1 MKRRM
6 FSSLLALLLLLAS
19 GCAYAAAGKQ
29 QQESES
35 YALYFLETDMEASA
49 GEGALQT
56 ETIYLNDMEDAPA
69 AELAEALMTE
79 LLKGPVD
86 ETLKSTIPVGT
97 TLLSLEVEGTRAY
110 VDLSLAYSTL
120 SGVALTL
127 ADYAITLTLTQI
139 PAILSVKITVRGQ
152 ELAYRDRQIFTTREV
167 LLAPEEDVVS
177 TVPAVLYFL
186 KDDGELAPE
195 ERTLNLYEGDTQVG
209 AVVRALENGPESKE
223 LSAVF
228 PEGFRVKSVW
238 LEESVCYVNLSSAL
252 LEEFP
257 DETTLRLTVRSLGTS
272 LCSLETVDEVRFLV
286 DGEFTPKYGTADIED
301 AYTA

>member
-6 FSSLLALLLLLAS
+6 FSSLLVLLLLLAS

-35 YALYFLETDMEASA
+35 YALYFLETDVEASA

-110 VDLSLAYSTL
+110 VDLSLC
-120 SGVALTL
+120 
-127 ADYAITLTLTQI
+127 
-139 PAILSVKITVRGQ
+139 
-152 ELAYRDRQIFTTREV
+152 
-167 LLAPEEDVVS
+167 
-177 TVPAVLYFL
+177 
-186 KDDGELAPE
+186 
-195 ERTLNLYEGDTQVG
+195 
-209 AVVRALENGPESKE
+209 RA
-223 LSAVF
+223 
-228 PEGFRVKSVW
+228 W
-238 LEESVCYVNLSSAL
+238 H
-252 LEEFP
+252 
-257 DETTLRLTVRSLGTS
+257 
-272 LCSLETVDEVRFLV
+272 
-286 DGEFTPKYGTADIED
+286 
-301 AYTA
+301 